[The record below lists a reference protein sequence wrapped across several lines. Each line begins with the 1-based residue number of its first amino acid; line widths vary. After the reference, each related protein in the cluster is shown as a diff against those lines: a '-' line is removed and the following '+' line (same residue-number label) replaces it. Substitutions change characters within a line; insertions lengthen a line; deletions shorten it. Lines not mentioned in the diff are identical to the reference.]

1 MSRQQQQEVM
11 WLCSL
16 STPGWPGCW
25 NSAGTSG
32 DGKNVPQNRTNQPS
46 ILLCLC
52 RNSSS
57 SPFVNGTLVRYR
69 RPVLRQL
76 PRAIPFGCFLSFSYF
91 LFESFFFLSSVSCSI
106 DVTMRSLLH
115 IVVIIDF
122 EGFHSRT
129 EVWFEYREAKKKKL
143 CWSLLRRWWNSSLC
157 AVSDGPTRRRRR
169 EICST
174 PPTCPS
180 SSRRN
185 RRIDRFRYTMGISSA
200 SSAR

>member
-57 SPFVNGTLVRYR
+57 SSFVNGTLVRYR

-76 PRAIPFGCFLSFSYF
+76 PRAIPFGCFLSFFSYF

-129 EVWFEYREAKKKKL
+129 EVWFEYREAKKNMLVIIEAMMEFESVCCK
-143 CWSLLRRWWNSSLC
+143 WRSNASQAPRDLLYATNLP
-157 AVSDGPTRRRRR
+157 VFFT
-169 EICST
+169 T
-174 PPTCPS
+174 
-180 SSRRN
+180 
-185 RRIDRFRYTMGISSA
+185 DR
-200 SSAR
+200 

>member
-32 DGKNVPQNRTNQPS
+32 DGENVPQNRTNQPS

-57 SPFVNGTLVRYR
+57 SSFVNGTLVTYR

-76 PRAIPFGCFLSFSYF
+76 PRAIPFGCFLSFFSYF
-91 LFESFFFLSSVSCSI
+91 LFESFFFLSSVSCLI
-106 DVTMRSLLH
+106 GVTTMRSLLH
-115 IVVIIDF
+115 IVVVIDF
-122 EGFHSRT
+122 ERFHSRT
-129 EVWFEYREAKKKKL
+129 EVWFEYREAKKKHAGHY
-143 CWSLLRRWWNSSLC
+143 WGD
-157 AVSDGPTRRRRR
+157 DGIRV
-169 EICST
+169 CVL
-174 PPTCPS
+174 
-180 SSRRN
+180 
-185 RRIDRFRYTMGISSA
+185 
-200 SSAR
+200 